1 MKNRK
6 CYKSLKIIYFCT
18 MHTYNKV
25 VLALG
30 SNLGNKK
37 ENLQNAINQIHNHIG
52 FVAQASVIYETP
64 SWGFDSFPF
73 YNMCILIH
81 TNLSPEKLLVELKQ
95 TEKLL
100 GRTTKT
106 TDNYEARTVDIDIVY
121 FNDFVFNSIDLQI
134 PHKELHNRKFV
145 LVPLNDLIFN
155 WKHPILQ
162 KSTEELLLICNDES
176 EIKQVDSIELPKD
189 RFAIGT
195 IKFLVI
201 EGNIGSGKTSL
212 AEKMAQDFNAK
223 PILERFADNPFL
235 PKFYEDPLRYA
246 FPLEMSFLADR
257 YSQLNQGLGQYD
269 LFNDF
274 IIADYYIYKSLI
286 FAQVTLDSDEVL
298 LYRSIFDVMN
308 KEITKPDLYVYLYQ
322 NTENL
327 LENIKKR
334 GRAYEE
340 NIQPTYLESI
350 NQSYSEFIKTLPQ
363 ENVLIIDITEKDFV
377 ENHKD
382 YLEVLNLI
390 NDKTL
395 SISHR

>member
-1 MKNRK
+1 
-6 CYKSLKIIYFCT
+6 

-37 ENLQNAINQIHNHIG
+37 ENLQNAVNQIHSRIG
-52 FVAQASVIYETP
+52 FIAQASAIYETP

-73 YNMCILIH
+73 YNMCLLIH
-81 TNLSPEKLLVELKQ
+81 TNLSPEKVLTEIKQVEKI
-95 TEKLL
+95 L
-100 GRTTKT
+100 GRTAKT
-106 TDNYEARTVDIDIVY
+106 SDNYEARTVDIDIVY
-121 FNDFVFNSIDLQI
+121 FNDFVFDSNNLQI
-134 PHKELHNRKFV
+134 PHKELQNRQFV
-145 LVPLNDLIFN
+145 LMPLNDLIFD
-155 WKHPILQ
+155 WKHPVLQ
-162 KSTEELLLICNDES
+162 KSTQELLLICEDES
-176 EIKQVDSIELPKD
+176 EIKKVDTINLPKD
-189 RFAIGT
+189 TFAIGT
-195 IKFLVI
+195 IRFLAI

-212 AEKMAQDFNAK
+212 TEKIAQDFNAK
-223 PILERFADNPFL
+223 PILERFADNAFL
-235 PKFYEDPLRYA
+235 PKFYEDQLRYA

-286 FAQVTLDSDEVL
+286 FAQVTLDTDEAL

-327 LENIKKR
+327 LKNIKKR
-334 GRAYEE
+334 GRSYEE
-340 NIQPTYLESI
+340 NIQANYLNNI

-363 ENVLIIDITEKDFV
+363 ENVLIIDVSEKDFV
-377 ENHKD
+377 ENHED
-382 YLEVLNLI
+382 YLEILKLI
-390 NDKTL
+390 NDKIL
-395 SISHR
+395 SVSHR

>member
-1 MKNRK
+1 
-6 CYKSLKIIYFCT
+6 

-37 ENLQNAINQIHNHIG
+37 ENLQNAVNQIHSHIG
-52 FVAQASVIYETP
+52 FVAQTSAIYETP

-73 YNMCILIH
+73 YNMCLLIH
-81 TNLSPEKLLVELKQ
+81 TNLSPEKVLTEIKQVEKI
-95 TEKLL
+95 L
-100 GRTTKT
+100 GRTAKT
-106 TDNYEARTVDIDIVY
+106 SDNYEARTVDIDIVY
-121 FNDFVFNSIDLQI
+121 FNDFVFDSNNLQI
-134 PHKELHNRKFV
+134 PHKELQNRQFV
-145 LVPLNDLIFN
+145 LMPLNDLIFD
-155 WKHPILQ
+155 WKHPVLQ
-162 KSTEELLLICNDES
+162 KSTQELLLICEDES
-176 EIKQVDSIELPKD
+176 EIKKVDTINLPKD
-189 RFAIGT
+189 TFAIGT
-195 IKFLVI
+195 IRFLAI

-212 AEKMAQDFNAK
+212 TEKIAQDFNAK
-223 PILERFADNPFL
+223 PILERFADNAFL
-235 PKFYEDPLRYA
+235 PKFYEDQLRYA

-286 FAQVTLDSDEVL
+286 FAQVTLDTDEAL

-327 LENIKKR
+327 LKNIKKR
-334 GRAYEE
+334 GRSYEE
-340 NIQPTYLESI
+340 NIQANYLNNI

-363 ENVLIIDITEKDFV
+363 ENVLIIDVSEKDFV
-377 ENHKD
+377 ENHED
-382 YLEVLNLI
+382 YLEILKLI
-390 NDKTL
+390 NDKIL
-395 SISHR
+395 SVSHR

>member
-1 MKNRK
+1 
-6 CYKSLKIIYFCT
+6 

-37 ENLQNAINQIHNHIG
+37 DHLQNAINHIHSHIG
-52 FVAQASVIYETP
+52 FVAQASAIYETP

-95 TEKLL
+95 AEKLL

-121 FNDFVFNSIDLQI
+121 FNDLIFDSADLQI
-134 PHKELHNRKFV
+134 PHKELQNRKFV
-145 LVPLNDLIFN
+145 LVPLNDLIFD
-155 WKHPILQ
+155 WKHPVLQ
-162 KSTEELLLICNDES
+162 KSTQELLLICEDES
-176 EIKQVDSIELPKD
+176 EIKKVDHVNLPKD
-189 RFAIGT
+189 DFTIRN
-195 IKFLVI
+195 IKFVAI

-212 AEKMAQDFNAK
+212 AEKIAQDFNAK
-223 PILERFADNPFL
+223 TILERFADNPFL
-235 PKFYEDPLRYA
+235 PKFYEDQLRYA

-257 YSQLNQGLGQYD
+257 YSQLNQGLGQYN

-274 IIADYYIYKSLI
+274 IVADYYIYKSLI
-286 FAQVTLDSDEVL
+286 FAQVTLDTDEAL

-308 KEITKPDLYVYLYQ
+308 KETTKPDLYVYLYQ

-327 LENIKKR
+327 LQNIKKR
-334 GRAYEE
+334 GRTYEE
-340 NIQPTYLESI
+340 NIQAEYLDKI

-363 ENVLIIDITEKDFV
+363 ENVLIVDVSSKDFV
-377 ENHKD
+377 ENHED
-382 YLEVLNLI
+382 YLEVLKLI
-390 NDKTL
+390 NNK
-395 SISHR
+395 IQQIEN

>member
-1 MKNRK
+1 
-6 CYKSLKIIYFCT
+6 

-37 ENLQNAINQIHNHIG
+37 INLQNAINHIHNHIG
-52 FVAQASVIYETP
+52 FVAQASAIYETP

-95 TEKLL
+95 AEKLL

-121 FNDFVFNSIDLQI
+121 FNDLIFDSADLQI
-134 PHKELHNRKFV
+134 PHKELQNRKFV
-145 LVPLNDLIFN
+145 LVPLNDLIFD
-155 WKHPILQ
+155 WKHPVLQ
-162 KSTEELLLICNDES
+162 KSTQELLLICEDES
-176 EIKQVDSIELPKD
+176 EIKKVDHVNLPKD
-189 RFAIGT
+189 DFTIRN
-195 IKFLVI
+195 IKFVAI

-212 AEKMAQDFNAK
+212 AEKIAQDFNAK
-223 PILERFADNPFL
+223 TILERFADNPFL
-235 PKFYEDPLRYA
+235 PKFYEDQLRYA

-257 YSQLNQGLGQYD
+257 YSQLNQGLGQYN

-274 IIADYYIYKSLI
+274 IVADYYIYKSLI
-286 FAQVTLDSDEVL
+286 FAQVTLDTDEAL

-308 KEITKPDLYVYLYQ
+308 KETTKPDLYVYLYQ

-327 LENIKKR
+327 LQNIKKR
-334 GRAYEE
+334 GRTYEE
-340 NIQPTYLESI
+340 NIQAEYLDKI

-363 ENVLIIDITEKDFV
+363 ENVLIVDVSSKDFV
-377 ENHKD
+377 ENHED
-382 YLEVLNLI
+382 YLEVLKLI
-390 NDKTL
+390 NNK
-395 SISHR
+395 IQQIEN

>member
-1 MKNRK
+1 
-6 CYKSLKIIYFCT
+6 

-37 ENLQNAINQIHNHIG
+37 ENLQNAINHIHNYIG
-52 FVAQASVIYETP
+52 FVAQASAIYETP

-81 TNLSPEKLLVELKQ
+81 TNLSPEKLLIELKQ

-100 GRTTKT
+100 GRTSKT
-106 TDNYEARTVDIDIVY
+106 TENYEARTVDIDIVY
-121 FNDFVFNSIDLQI
+121 FNDLIFDSTDLHI
-134 PHKELHNRKFV
+134 PHKELQNRKFV
-145 LVPLNDLIFN
+145 LVPLNDLIFD
-155 WKHPILQ
+155 WKHPVLQ
-162 KSTEELLLICNDES
+162 KTTEELLLMCDDES
-176 EIKQVDSIELPKD
+176 EIKKVDFIDLPKD
-189 RFAIGT
+189 DFVIRT
-195 IKFLVI
+195 IKFLAI

-212 AEKMAQDFNAK
+212 TEKIAQDFNAK
-223 PILERFADNPFL
+223 TILERFADNPFL
-235 PKFYEDPLRYA
+235 PKFYEDQSRYA

-269 LFNDF
+269 LFNDL

-286 FAQVTLDSDEVL
+286 FAQVTLDTDEAF

-308 KEITKPDLYVYLYQ
+308 KETTKPDLYVYLYQ

-327 LENIKKR
+327 LKNIKKR
-334 GRAYEE
+334 GRTYEE
-340 NIQPTYLESI
+340 NIQAEYLDNI

-363 ENVLIIDITEKDFV
+363 ENVLIIDVSQKDFV
-377 ENHKD
+377 ENHED
-382 YLEVLNLI
+382 YLEILKLI
-390 NDKTL
+390 SDKIL
-395 SISHR
+395 SIPNR

>member
-1 MKNRK
+1 
-6 CYKSLKIIYFCT
+6 

-37 ENLQNAINQIHNHIG
+37 ENLQNAVNQIHSRIG
-52 FVAQASVIYETP
+52 FIAQASAIYETP

-73 YNMCILIH
+73 YNMCLLIH
-81 TNLSPEKLLVELKQ
+81 TNLSPEKVLTEIKQVEKI
-95 TEKLL
+95 L
-100 GRTTKT
+100 GRTAKT
-106 TDNYEARTVDIDIVY
+106 SDNYEARTVDIDIVY
-121 FNDFVFNSIDLQI
+121 FNDFVFDSNNLQI
-134 PHKELHNRKFV
+134 PHKELQNRQFV
-145 LVPLNDLIFN
+145 LMPLNDLIFD
-155 WKHPILQ
+155 WKHPVLQ
-162 KSTEELLLICNDES
+162 KSTQELLLICEDES
-176 EIKQVDSIELPKD
+176 EIKKVDTINLPKD
-189 RFAIGT
+189 TFAIGT
-195 IKFLVI
+195 IRFLAI

-212 AEKMAQDFNAK
+212 TEKIAQDFNAK
-223 PILERFADNPFL
+223 PILERFADNAFL
-235 PKFYEDPLRYA
+235 PKFYEDQLRYA

-286 FAQVTLDSDEVL
+286 FAQVTLDTDEAL

-327 LENIKKR
+327 LKNIKKR
-334 GRAYEE
+334 GRSYEK
-340 NIQPTYLESI
+340 NIQANYLNNI

-363 ENVLIIDITEKDFV
+363 ENVLIIDVSEKDFV
-377 ENHKD
+377 ENHED
-382 YLEVLNLI
+382 YLEILKLI
-390 NDKTL
+390 NDKIL
-395 SISHR
+395 SVSHR

>member
-1 MKNRK
+1 
-6 CYKSLKIIYFCT
+6 

-37 ENLQNAINQIHNHIG
+37 ENLQNAINHIHSHIG
-52 FVAQASVIYETP
+52 FVAQASAIYETP

-81 TNLSPEKLLVELKQ
+81 TNLSPEKLLVEIKQ
-95 TEKLL
+95 AEKIL
-100 GRTTKT
+100 GRKAKT

-121 FNDFVFNSIDLQI
+121 FNDFVFDSDELQI
-134 PHKELHNRKFV
+134 PHKELQNRKFV
-145 LVPLNDLIFN
+145 LVPLNDLIFD
-155 WKHPILQ
+155 WKHPVLQ
-162 KSTEELLLICNDES
+162 KSTSELLLICDDES
-176 EIKQVDSIELPKD
+176 EIKKVDYIDLPKD
-189 RFAIGT
+189 TFAIGT
-195 IKFLVI
+195 IKFLAI

-212 AEKMAQDFNAK
+212 AEKIAQDFNAK
-223 PILERFADNPFL
+223 PILERFADNAFL
-235 PKFYEDPLRYA
+235 PKFYEDKLRYA

-286 FAQVTLDSDEVL
+286 FAQVTLDTDEVL

-327 LENIKKR
+327 LQNIKKR

-340 NIQPTYLESI
+340 NIQSTYLDSI
-350 NQSYSEFIKTLPQ
+350 NQSYNEFIKTLPQ
-363 ENVLIIDITEKDFV
+363 ENVLIIDISSKDFI
-377 ENHKD
+377 ENHEV
-382 YLEVLNLI
+382 YLEILKFI
-390 NDKTL
+390 NDK
-395 SISHR
+395 IKQIEN

>member
-1 MKNRK
+1 
-6 CYKSLKIIYFCT
+6 

-37 ENLQNAINQIHNHIG
+37 INLQNAINHIHNHIG
-52 FVAQASVIYETP
+52 FVAQASAIYETP

-95 TEKLL
+95 TEKIL

-121 FNDFVFNSIDLQI
+121 FNDLIFDSADLEI
-134 PHKELHNRKFV
+134 PHKELQNRKFV
-145 LVPLNDLIFN
+145 LVPLNDLIFD
-155 WKHPILQ
+155 WKHPVLQ
-162 KSTEELLLICNDES
+162 KSTQELLLICEDKS
-176 EIKQVDSIELPKD
+176 EIKQVDSINLPKD
-189 RFAIGT
+189 AFAIRN
-195 IKFLVI
+195 IKFLAI

-212 AEKMAQDFNAK
+212 AEKIAQDFNAK
-223 PILERFADNPFL
+223 PILERFADNAFL
-235 PKFYEDPLRYA
+235 SKFYEDQLRYA
-246 FPLEMSFLADR
+246 FPLEMSFLSDR

-274 IIADYYIYKSLI
+274 IVADYYIYKSLI
-286 FAQVTLDSDEVL
+286 FAQVTLDTDEAL

-308 KEITKPDLYVYLYQ
+308 KETTKPDLYVYLYQ

-327 LENIKKR
+327 LQNIKKR
-334 GRAYEE
+334 GRTYEE
-340 NIQPTYLESI
+340 NIQATYLDSI

-363 ENVLIIDITEKDFV
+363 ENVLIVDISKKDFV
-377 ENHKD
+377 ENHQD
-382 YLEVLNLI
+382 YLEVLKLI

-395 SISHR
+395 SIPNR

>member
-1 MKNRK
+1 
-6 CYKSLKIIYFCT
+6 

-37 ENLQNAINQIHNHIG
+37 INLQNAINHIHNHIG
-52 FVAQASVIYETP
+52 FVAQASAIYETP

-95 TEKLL
+95 TEKIL

-121 FNDFVFNSIDLQI
+121 FNDLIFDSADLEI
-134 PHKELHNRKFV
+134 PHKELQNRKFV
-145 LVPLNDLIFN
+145 LVPLNDLIFD
-155 WKHPILQ
+155 WKHPVLQ
-162 KSTEELLLICNDES
+162 KSTQELLLICEDKS
-176 EIKQVDSIELPKD
+176 EIKQVDSINLPKD
-189 RFAIGT
+189 AFAIRN
-195 IKFLVI
+195 IKFLAI

-212 AEKMAQDFNAK
+212 AEKIAQDFNAK
-223 PILERFADNPFL
+223 PILERFADNAFL
-235 PKFYEDPLRYA
+235 SKFYEDQLRYA
-246 FPLEMSFLADR
+246 FPLEMSFLSDR

-274 IIADYYIYKSLI
+274 IVADYYIYKSLI
-286 FAQVTLDSDEVL
+286 FAQVTLDTDEAL

-308 KEITKPDLYVYLYQ
+308 KETTKPDLYVYLHQ

-327 LENIKKR
+327 LQNIKKR
-334 GRAYEE
+334 GRTYEE
-340 NIQPTYLESI
+340 NIQAAYLDSI

-363 ENVLIIDITEKDFV
+363 VNVLIIDVSKKDFV
-377 ENHKD
+377 ENHQD
-382 YLEVLNLI
+382 YLEVLKLI
-390 NDKTL
+390 NDKIL
-395 SISHR
+395 SIPNR

>member
-1 MKNRK
+1 
-6 CYKSLKIIYFCT
+6 

-37 ENLQNAINQIHNHIG
+37 ENLQNAINHIHNHIG
-52 FVAQASVIYETP
+52 FVAQASAIYETP

-100 GRTTKT
+100 GRTSKT
-106 TDNYEARTVDIDIVY
+106 TENYEARTVDIDIVY
-121 FNDFVFNSIDLQI
+121 FNDLIFDSTDLHI

-145 LVPLNDLIFN
+145 LVPLNDLIFD
-155 WKHPILQ
+155 WKHPVLQ
-162 KSTEELLLICNDES
+162 KSTQELLLICNDES
-176 EIKQVDSIELPKD
+176 EIKQIDSIDLPKD
-189 RFAIGT
+189 TFAIGT
-195 IKFLVI
+195 IKFLAI

-212 AEKMAQDFNAK
+212 AEKIAQDFNAK
-223 PILERFADNPFL
+223 TILERFADNPFL
-235 PKFYEDPLRYA
+235 PKFYEDQLRYA

-269 LFNDF
+269 LFNDL

-286 FAQVTLDSDEVL
+286 FAQVTLDTDEAL

-308 KEITKPDLYVYLYQ
+308 KETTKPDLYVYLYQ

-327 LENIKKR
+327 LKNIKKR
-334 GRAYEE
+334 GRTYEE
-340 NIQPTYLESI
+340 NIQATYLEKI

-363 ENVLIIDITEKDFV
+363 ENVLSVDVSSKDFV
-377 ENHKD
+377 ENHED
-382 YLEVLNLI
+382 YLEILKLI
-390 NDKTL
+390 NDKIL
-395 SISHR
+395 SIPNR

>member
-1 MKNRK
+1 
-6 CYKSLKIIYFCT
+6 

-37 ENLQNAINQIHNHIG
+37 ENLQNSVNQIHSRIG
-52 FVAQASVIYETP
+52 FVVQASAIYETP

-73 YNMCILIH
+73 YNMCLLIH
-81 TNLSPEKLLVELKQ
+81 TNLSPEKVLTEIKQVEKI
-95 TEKLL
+95 L
-100 GRTTKT
+100 GRTAKT
-106 TDNYEARTVDIDIVY
+106 SDNYEARTVDIDIVY
-121 FNDFVFNSIDLQI
+121 FNDFVFDSNNLQI
-134 PHKELHNRKFV
+134 PHKELQNRQFV
-145 LVPLNDLIFN
+145 LMPLNDLIFD
-155 WKHPILQ
+155 WKHPVLQ
-162 KSTEELLLICNDES
+162 KSTQELLLICEDES
-176 EIKQVDSIELPKD
+176 EIKKVDSINLPKD
-189 RFAIGT
+189 TFAIGT
-195 IKFLVI
+195 IKFLAI

-212 AEKMAQDFNAK
+212 TEKIAQDFNAK
-223 PILERFADNPFL
+223 PILERFADNAFL
-235 PKFYEDPLRYA
+235 PKFYEDQLRYA

-286 FAQVTLDSDEVL
+286 FAQVTLDTDEAL

-327 LENIKKR
+327 LKNIKKR
-334 GRAYEE
+334 GRSYEE
-340 NIQPTYLESI
+340 NIQANYLNNI

-363 ENVLIIDITEKDFV
+363 ENVLIIDVSEKDFV
-377 ENHKD
+377 ENHED
-382 YLEVLNLI
+382 YLEILKLI
-390 NDKTL
+390 NDKIL
-395 SISHR
+395 SVSHR

>member
-1 MKNRK
+1 
-6 CYKSLKIIYFCT
+6 

-37 ENLQNAINQIHNHIG
+37 ENLQNAINHIHSHIG
-52 FVAQASVIYETP
+52 FVAQASAIYETP

-81 TNLSPEKLLVELKQ
+81 TNLSPEKLLVEIKQ
-95 TEKLL
+95 AEKIL
-100 GRTTKT
+100 GRTTKM

-121 FNDFVFNSIDLQI
+121 FNDFVFDSTDLQI
-134 PHKELHNRKFV
+134 PHKELQNRKFV
-145 LVPLNDLIFN
+145 LVPLNDLIFD
-155 WKHPILQ
+155 WKHPVLQ
-162 KSTEELLLICNDES
+162 KSTSELLLICDDES
-176 EIKQVDSIELPKD
+176 EIKQVDYIDLPKD
-189 RFAIGT
+189 AFAIEN
-195 IKFLVI
+195 IKFLAI

-212 AEKMAQDFNAK
+212 AEKIAQDFNAK
-223 PILERFADNPFL
+223 PILERFADNAFL
-235 PKFYEDPLRYA
+235 PKFYEDQLRYA

-286 FAQVTLDSDEVL
+286 FAQVTLDTDEAL

-308 KEITKPDLYVYLYQ
+308 KETTKPDLYIYLYQ

-327 LENIKKR
+327 LQNIKKR

-340 NIQPTYLESI
+340 NIQAAYLDSI

-363 ENVLIIDITEKDFV
+363 ENVLIIDVSGKDFL
-377 ENHKD
+377 ENYED
-382 YLEVLNLI
+382 YMEVLREI
-390 NDKTL
+390 NDKIL
-395 SISHR
+395 SIPNR

>member
-1 MKNRK
+1 
-6 CYKSLKIIYFCT
+6 

-37 ENLQNAINQIHNHIG
+37 ENLQNAINHIHNHIG
-52 FVAQASVIYETP
+52 FVAQASAIYETP
-64 SWGFDSFPF
+64 SWGFDSFQF

-81 TNLSPEKLLVELKQ
+81 TNLLPEKLLVEIKQ
-95 TEKLL
+95 TEKIL
-100 GRTTKT
+100 GRTAKT

-121 FNDFVFNSIDLQI
+121 FNDFVFDSVDLQI
-134 PHKELHNRKFV
+134 PHKELQNRKFV
-145 LVPLNDLIFN
+145 LVPLNDLIFD
-155 WKHPILQ
+155 WKHPVLQ
-162 KSTEELLLICNDES
+162 RSTQELLLICEDES
-176 EIKQVDSIELPKD
+176 EIKQVDSIDLPKD
-189 RFAIGT
+189 NFAIGT
-195 IKFLVI
+195 IKFLAI

-212 AEKMAQDFNAK
+212 AKKIAQDFNAK
-223 PILERFADNPFL
+223 PILERFADNAFL
-235 PKFYEDPLRYA
+235 PKFYEDQSRYA

-257 YSQLNQGLGQYD
+257 YSQLNEGLGQYD
-269 LFNDF
+269 LFNHF

-286 FAQVTLDSDEVL
+286 FAQVTLDTDEVL

-327 LENIKKR
+327 LQNIKKR

-340 NIQPTYLESI
+340 NIQSTYLDSI

-363 ENVLIIDITEKDFV
+363 ENVLIIDISSKDFV
-377 ENHKD
+377 GNNED
-382 YLEVLNLI
+382 YLEILSQI
-390 NDKTL
+390 NDKIL
-395 SISHR
+395 SIPHR

>member
-1 MKNRK
+1 
-6 CYKSLKIIYFCT
+6 

-37 ENLQNAINQIHNHIG
+37 ENLQNAINHIHNHIG
-52 FVAQASVIYETP
+52 FVAQASAIYETP

-100 GRTTKT
+100 GRTSKT
-106 TDNYEARTVDIDIVY
+106 TENYEARTVDIDIVY
-121 FNDFVFNSIDLQI
+121 FNDLIFDSTDLHI

-145 LVPLNDLIFN
+145 LVPLNDLIFD
-155 WKHPILQ
+155 WKHPVLQ
-162 KSTEELLLICNDES
+162 KSTQELLLICDDES
-176 EIKQVDSIELPKD
+176 EIKQIDSIDLPKD
-189 RFAIGT
+189 NFAIGT
-195 IKFLVI
+195 IKFLAI

-212 AEKMAQDFNAK
+212 TEKIAQDFNAK
-223 PILERFADNPFL
+223 TILERFADNPFL
-235 PKFYEDPLRYA
+235 PKFYEDQLRYA

-269 LFNDF
+269 LFNDL

-286 FAQVTLDSDEVL
+286 FAQVTLDTDEAL

-308 KEITKPDLYVYLYQ
+308 KETTKPDLYVYLYQ

-327 LENIKKR
+327 LKNIKKR
-334 GRAYEE
+334 GRTYEE
-340 NIQPTYLESI
+340 NIQATYLEKI

-363 ENVLIIDITEKDFV
+363 ENVLSVDVSSKDFV
-377 ENHKD
+377 ENHED
-382 YLEVLNLI
+382 YLEILKLI
-390 NDKTL
+390 NDKIL
-395 SISHR
+395 SIPNR

>member
-1 MKNRK
+1 
-6 CYKSLKIIYFCT
+6 

-37 ENLQNAINQIHNHIG
+37 EHLQNAINHIHSHIG
-52 FVAQASVIYETP
+52 FVAQASAIYETP
-64 SWGFDSFPF
+64 SWGFESFPF

-95 TEKLL
+95 TEKIL

-106 TDNYEARTVDIDIVY
+106 TENYEARTVDIDIVY
-121 FNDFVFNSIDLQI
+121 FNDLIFNSADLEI
-134 PHKELHNRKFV
+134 PHKELQNRKFV
-145 LVPLNDLIFN
+145 LVPLNDLIFD
-155 WKHPILQ
+155 WKHPVLQ
-162 KSTEELLLICNDES
+162 KSTQELLLICKDES
-176 EIKQVDSIELPKD
+176 DIKQADSIDLPKD
-189 RFAIGT
+189 DFAIGN
-195 IKFLVI
+195 IKFLAI

-212 AEKMAQDFNAK
+212 AEKIAQDFNAK
-223 PILERFADNPFL
+223 PILERFADNAFL
-235 PKFYEDPLRYA
+235 PKFYEDQLRYA

-274 IIADYYIYKSLI
+274 IVADYYIYKSLI
-286 FAQVTLDSDEVL
+286 FAQVTLDTDEAL

-308 KEITKPDLYVYLYQ
+308 KETTKPDLYVYLYQ

-327 LENIKKR
+327 LQNIKKR
-334 GRAYEE
+334 GRTYEE
-340 NIQPTYLESI
+340 NIQSTYLDSI

-363 ENVLIIDITEKDFV
+363 ENVLIVDVSSKDFV
-377 ENHKD
+377 VNHED
-382 YLEVLNLI
+382 YLEVLKLI
-390 NDKTL
+390 NDKIL
-395 SISHR
+395 SVSNR

>member
-1 MKNRK
+1 
-6 CYKSLKIIYFCT
+6 

-37 ENLQNAINQIHNHIG
+37 EHLQNAINHIHNHIG
-52 FVAQASVIYETP
+52 FVAQASAIYETP

-81 TNLSPEKLLVELKQ
+81 TNLSPKKLLVELKQ
-95 TEKLL
+95 TEKTL

-121 FNDFVFNSIDLQI
+121 FNDLIFDSADLEI
-134 PHKELHNRKFV
+134 PHKELQNRKFV
-145 LVPLNDLIFN
+145 LVPLNDLIFD

-162 KSTEELLLICNDES
+162 KSTQELLVICDDES
-176 EIKQVDSIELPKD
+176 EIKQIDHIDLPKD
-189 RFAIGT
+189 AFAIGN
-195 IKFLVI
+195 IKFLAI

-212 AEKMAQDFNAK
+212 AEKIAQDFNTK

-235 PKFYEDPLRYA
+235 PKFYEDQLRYA

-274 IIADYYIYKSLI
+274 IVADYYIYKSLI
-286 FAQVTLDSDEVL
+286 FAQVTLDTDEAL

-308 KEITKPDLYVYLYQ
+308 KETTKPDLYVYLYQ

-327 LENIKKR
+327 LQNIKKR
-334 GRAYEE
+334 GRTYEE
-340 NIQPTYLESI
+340 NIQSTYLDSI

-363 ENVLIIDITEKDFV
+363 ENVLIIDISKKDFV
-377 ENHKD
+377 ENHED

-390 NDKTL
+390 NDKIL
-395 SISHR
+395 SIPHR

>member
-1 MKNRK
+1 
-6 CYKSLKIIYFCT
+6 

-37 ENLQNAINQIHNHIG
+37 EHLQNAINHIHSHIG
-52 FVAQASVIYETP
+52 FVAQASAIYETP
-64 SWGFDSFPF
+64 SWGFESFPF

-81 TNLSPEKLLVELKQ
+81 TNLLPEKLLVELKK
-95 TEKLL
+95 TEKIL

-121 FNDFVFNSIDLQI
+121 FNDLIFDSTDLQI
-134 PHKELHNRKFV
+134 PHKELQNRKFV
-145 LVPLNDLIFN
+145 LVPLNDLIFD
-155 WKHPILQ
+155 WKHPVLQ
-162 KSTEELLLICNDES
+162 KSTQELLVICHDES
-176 EIKQVDSIELPKD
+176 EIKQIDYIDLPKD
-189 RFAIGT
+189 DFTIGN
-195 IKFLVI
+195 IKFLAI

-212 AEKMAQDFNAK
+212 AEKIAQDFNAK
-223 PILERFADNPFL
+223 PILERFADNAFL
-235 PKFYEDPLRYA
+235 PKFYKDQLRYA

-274 IIADYYIYKSLI
+274 VIADYYIYKSLI
-286 FAQVTLDSDEVL
+286 FAQVTLDTDEAL

-308 KEITKPDLYVYLYQ
+308 KETTKPDLYVYLYQ

-327 LENIKKR
+327 LQNIKKR
-334 GRAYEE
+334 GRTYEE
-340 NIQPTYLESI
+340 NIQATYLDSI

-363 ENVLIIDITEKDFV
+363 ENVLIVDISKKDFV
-377 ENHKD
+377 ENHQD
-382 YLEVLNLI
+382 YLEVLKLI

-395 SISHR
+395 SIPNR

>member
-1 MKNRK
+1 
-6 CYKSLKIIYFCT
+6 

-37 ENLQNAINQIHNHIG
+37 EHLQNAINHIHSHIG
-52 FVAQASVIYETP
+52 FVAQASAIYETP

-95 TEKLL
+95 TEKTL

-121 FNDFVFNSIDLQI
+121 FNDLIFDSDDLQI
-134 PHKELHNRKFV
+134 PHKQLQNRKFV
-145 LVPLNDLIFN
+145 LVPLNDLIFD
-155 WKHPILQ
+155 WKHPVLQ
-162 KSTEELLLICNDES
+162 KSTQELLLICNDES
-176 EIKQVDSIELPKD
+176 EIKQIDYIDLPKD
-189 RFAIGT
+189 DFAIRN
-195 IKFLVI
+195 IKFLAI

-212 AEKMAQDFNAK
+212 AEKIAQDFKAE
-223 PILERFADNPFL
+223 PILERFADNAFL
-235 PKFYEDPLRYA
+235 PKFYEDQLRYA

-257 YSQLNQGLGQYD
+257 YSQLNQGLGQYN

-274 IIADYYIYKSLI
+274 IVADYYIYKSLI
-286 FAQVTLDSDEVL
+286 FAQVTLDTDEAL

-308 KEITKPDLYVYLYQ
+308 KETTKPDLYVYLYQ

-327 LENIKKR
+327 LQNIKKR

-340 NIQPTYLESI
+340 NIQATYLDSI

-363 ENVLIIDITEKDFV
+363 ENVLIVDVSLKDFV
-377 ENHKD
+377 ENHED
-382 YLEVLNLI
+382 YLEVLKLI
-390 NDKTL
+390 NDKIL
-395 SISHR
+395 SIPQR